1 MPHNRHMHTWQ
12 KFFIGFTATALLM
25 AGTAALASYVTRS
38 ELASDIEESQ
48 EQEKKPA
55 ATTHRTQP
63 RQQLASAQ
71 TAQAQPACDD
81 GNVLGYLAGGAVG
94 GILGNQVGKGSGNTA
109 ATIGGAVG
117 GAYVGGKYLP
127 TRGATCR

>member
-1 MPHNRHMHTWQ
+1 MPRKHHMRTWQ

-38 ELASDIEESQ
+38 ELASDIEQSQ
-48 EQEKKPA
+48 EKRPIAK
-55 ATTHRTQP
+55 HRPQSH
-63 RQQLASAQ
+63 QQLAY
-71 TAQAQPACDD
+71 AQPAQQAACDD

-94 GILGNQVGKGSGNTA
+94 GVLGNQVGKGSGNTA
-109 ATIGGAVG
+109 ATIGGVVG